1 MYLVVM
7 ALFSGHGAWPHSD
20 TNLAG
25 RRDLRKKRRG
35 GKTARR
41 QMTAAAQ
48 STNMSIMAL
57 PTLAS
62 LAAHYPRPIERS
74 ADRWVHIIG
83 LAAAGAGAATLL
95 VLTLLG
101 RHFAETAAVGVYGLC
116 LMTMLVCSSLYNMA
130 GPRHRPV
137 LRRLDHAAIFL
148 MIAGSYTPFTTMR
161 LTGPWAVWMTLAVW
175 TLCLTGA
182 AGKLFLP
189 GLSKGFWVVL
199 YLAVG
204 WLVLIAI
211 KPLLATVSL
220 IALALLLAGGLVYS
234 LGVVVYLRKSLPFRR
249 AIWHGF
255 VIAAAAT
262 HYVAILTGVVLS
274 PSV

>member
-1 MYLVVM
+1 M
-7 ALFSGHGAWPHSD
+7 AVPA
-20 TNLAG
+20 
-25 RRDLRKKRRG
+25 
-35 GKTARR
+35 
-41 QMTAAAQ
+41 
-48 STNMSIMAL
+48 
-57 PTLAS
+57 LAS
-62 LAAHYPRPIERS
+62 LVPHYPRPIERS
-74 ADRWVHIIG
+74 ADAWVHVIG
-83 LAAAGAGAATLL
+83 LTAAGAGAVTLL
-95 VLTLLG
+95 TLTLLG
-101 RHFAETAAVGVYGLC
+101 GRFAETAAVGVYALC
-116 LMTMLVCSSLYNMA
+116 LIAMLVCSTVYNMA

-161 LTGPWAVWMTLAVW
+161 LTGPWAIWMTGAVW
-175 TLCLTGA
+175 GLCLLGA

-220 IALALLLAGGLVYS
+220 VALALLLAGGLVYS
-234 LGVVVYLRKSLPFRR
+234 FGVIVYLRKTLPFRR

>member
-1 MYLVVM
+1 M
-7 ALFSGHGAWPHSD
+7 ASPPPA
-20 TNLAG
+20 
-25 RRDLRKKRRG
+25 
-35 GKTARR
+35 
-41 QMTAAAQ
+41 
-48 STNMSIMAL
+48 
-57 PTLAS
+57 LAS
-62 LAAHYPRPIERS
+62 LPPHYPRPIERA
-74 ADRWVHIIG
+74 ADAWVHVVG
-83 LAAAGAGAATLL
+83 LAAAGAGAVTLL
-95 VLTLLG
+95 ILTVLG
-101 RHFAETAAVGVYGLC
+101 RRFAETAAVAIYGLC
-116 LMTMLVCSSLYNMA
+116 LIAMLVCSTVYNMA

-161 LTGPWAVWMTLAVW
+161 LTGSWALWMTLSVW
-175 TLCLTGA
+175 VLCLVGA

-189 GLSKGFWVVL
+189 GLSKGFWIVL

-204 WLVLIAI
+204 WLVLIAV
-211 KPLLATVSL
+211 KPLLAAVSL
-220 IALALLLAGGLVYS
+220 LALVLLLLGGLVYS
-234 LGVVVYLRKSLPFRR
+234 LGVIVYLRKTLPFRR